1 MDEFSV
7 AVVGIQYPNADK
19 SDRRFEALLCAP
31 GEEMHLVREPKNKF
45 DQQAI
50 GVWSRR
56 GVQIGYITADRCAFL
71 STKMAIDP
79 HVALFQHLEG
89 NAAYLR
95 IRFGGGL
102 PTLPARQPEPPSAGD
117 WDEYFD
123 AGVPSEWS
131 A

>member
-19 SDRRFEALLCAP
+19 SDRRFEALLCVP

-45 DQQAI
+45 DEQAI
-50 GVWSRR
+50 GVWSAR

-79 HVALFQHLEG
+79 HAAIFQHLQG

-95 IRFGGGL
+95 IRFGGER
-102 PTLPARQPEPPSAGD
+102 PTLPARQPQPAAVGE

-123 AGVPSEWS
+123 DCVPSEWG